1 MKIIEPSY
9 EIWTKISDGGMD
21 ELKFI
26 ERVARVCYK
35 SEGLITEE
43 LDSAEKLLKFLIQ
56 NEHDAMLEHQGLTVK
71 FTCDRG
77 ISHEIV
83 RHRMASYAQESTR
96 YCNYEK
102 DKFGNEIT
110 VIKPLFYQQ
119 TNGEKGED
127 QYDNEY
133 WKFDLWLQSCQQ
145 AEKTYLDLL
154 NRGSTPQE
162 ARSVLPNSLKTEL
175 VMTANYREWRHFFKL
190 RTSPA
195 AHPQMREITIP
206 LLKELQSRIPII
218 FDDIEVAA

>member
-119 TNGEKGED
+119 TNGAKGED